1 MHWTLEELWAIPMEY
16 YEALVEWVNEQARES
31 E

>member
-1 MHWTLEELWAIPMEY
+1 MHWTLPELWAIPIEY